1 MQRILIPLDPHD
13 ADAWP
18 EAFKAANSLC
28 ASEGSRN
35 IILLVPSRP
44 RLKNTTLAGMI
55 GLQIAKALSK
65 GETVSLPSGVNLS
78 ADGWKTFSVGAKKS
92 VVIAYYTDD
101 TALEAIE
108 GVANIVGLV
117 AVPDLVGQ
125 APQWVARWNP
135 IIPGQPVQAPAVI
148 IADPRVVKAL
158 ESLTAGANL
167 GQGLL
172 GPIDKQ
178 SAQDTFRILRNKGH
192 RAPAGSVKSWAIQH
206 GWKPKAAG
214 ELEVIA
220 QRAFGL
226 AGKPSLV
233 QVVNAQLRY
242 DRWV

>member
-1 MQRILIPLDPHD
+1 MQRILIPLDSHD
-13 ADAWP
+13 SNAWP
-18 EAFKAANSLC
+18 EAFKAATSLC

-44 RLKNTTLAGMI
+44 QLKNTTLAGTI
-55 GLQIAKALSK
+55 GLQTAKALSK
-65 GETVSLPSGVNLS
+65 GDTVSLPGGVILS
-78 ADGWKTFSVGAKKS
+78 ADGWKTFGVGAKKS
-92 VVIAYYTDD
+92 VVIAYYADD
-101 TALEAIE
+101 AALEAIE

-117 AVPDLVGQ
+117 AVPDLVGR

-135 IIPGQPVQAPAVI
+135 TVPGQLAQPPAVI

-192 RAPAGSVKSWAIQH
+192 SAPADSVKSWAIQH

-226 AGKPSLV
+226 TGKPSLAKI
-233 QVVNAQLRY
+233 VNAQLRY

>member
-1 MQRILIPLDPHD
+1 M
-13 ADAWP
+13 
-18 EAFKAANSLC
+18 SLC
-28 ASEGSRN
+28 ASEGSQS

-44 RLKNTTLAGMI
+44 QLKNATLAGVI
-55 GLQIAKALSK
+55 GVQSAKALSK
-65 GETVSLPSGVNLS
+65 GDTLSLPGGITLS
-78 ADGWKTFSVGAKKS
+78 ADGWKTFRIGAKKT

-101 TALEAIE
+101 TALELIE

-117 AVPDLVGQ
+117 AVPDLVGR

-135 IIPGQPVQAPAVI
+135 TVPGQPAQAPAVI
-148 IADPRVVKAL
+148 VADSRVVKAL
-158 ESLTAGANL
+158 ESLTASANL
-167 GQGLL
+167 GQGML

-192 RAPAGSVKSWAIQH
+192 SAPVGSVKSWAIQH

-226 AGKPSLV
+226 SGKPSLAR
-233 QVVNAQLRY
+233 VVNAQLRY